1 MFSYK
6 SQPIGAELLQKNHE
20 EEEDVVQLLKSK
32 EVNSEEEEAD
42 KEKMDREV
50 RKMQDMDINA
60 QK

>member
-32 EVNSEEEEAD
+32 EINSEEEAE